1 MPTLWE
7 AFIEDYKEWL
17 PNWSLRLT
25 LEAFWH
31 YCQNGSKECDEF
43 LKREISP

>member
-7 AFIEDYKEWL
+7 AFLEDYANEIFDW
-17 PNWSLRLT
+17 PLRFT

-31 YCQNGSKECDEF
+31 YCQNGRRAVQELLANKS
-43 LKREISP
+43 I